1 MARFRFRLVP
11 VDEGFFTLFSASAR
25 NVAEAAQHLRDL
37 VSEPAALDHHFERI
51 VACEHQ
57 GDRHTAEL
65 LSRLGTSFVTPFDR
79 EDIHALTE
87 ELDDVADDILAV
99 ASLIRLVKP
108 VTIIPEL
115 REQADILV
123 EMADQTADLIDK
135 LESMKDVRG
144 LLDSI
149 DKLESKGD
157 SVHHNVIAR
166 LFSGEM
172 EALEVLK
179 WKDIVEAMEAALN
192 TLEDISD
199 VVESIVLKHA

>member
-1 MARFRFRLVP
+1 VARFRFRLVP

-25 NVAEAAQHLRDL
+25 NVAEAARRLREL
-37 VSEPAALDHHFERI
+37 VNATDANEAQFEAI
-51 VACEHQ
+51 VACEDL
-57 GDRHTAEL
+57 GDKHVSEL
-65 LSRLGTSFVTPFDR
+65 LTRLSTSFVTPFDR
-79 EDIHALTE
+79 EDIHALAE
-87 ELDDVADDILAV
+87 ELDDVVDDILAV

-108 VTIIPEL
+108 STIIPEL
-115 REQADILV
+115 REQAEVLV
-123 EMADQTADLIDK
+123 QMADQTADLIDK

-149 DKLESKGD
+149 DDLESQGD
-157 SVHHNVIAR
+157 QIHHKVIAR

-179 WKDIVEAMEAALN
+179 WKDIVEAMENALN

>member
-1 MARFRFRLVP
+1 MGILP
-11 VDEGFFTLFSASAR
+11 KDEKFFEMFGQLAKCITDSAR
-25 NVAEAAQHLRDL
+25 LLRRMFAEPDHLVQHVAAIKE
-37 VSEPAALDHHFERI
+37 I
-51 VACEHQ
+51 EHQ
-57 GDRHTAEL
+57 ADNLMRTVIEKLDTA
-65 LSRLGTSFVTPFDR
+65 FVTPFDR
-79 EDIHALTE
+79 EDIHALAE
-87 ELDDVADDILAV
+87 EMDDVADDILAV

-108 VTIIPEL
+108 SSIIPEL
-115 REQADILV
+115 REQAEILV
-123 EMADQTADLIDK
+123 QMADQNADLIDK

-149 DKLESKGD
+149 DLLESKGD
-157 SVHHNVIAR
+157 EVHHNVIAR

-179 WKDIVEAMEAALN
+179 WKDIVEAMENALN